1 MLETRPRERLPGLD
15 ILRGLA
21 AASVLAFHYTTQF
34 GFNFGHPAAPWFLVP
49 WGQRGVH
56 VFFVISG
63 FAIQLSLESTNTAR
77 EFLLSRL
84 VRLYPTFWAAVAL
97 TFTIVEVFG
106 LPLPKPSPLGAIV
119 NLSMIPESL
128 GVRAVDGVYWTLERE
143 LRFYGLVFLMLALGL
158 RRYTVHALLVSVALL
173 AVDSTFHAIPHFIAD
188 LLNLQYAHL
197 FACGAVLAR
206 FRHVAWWKTAGL
218 LALCLGASGP
228 KVAVSPFDSA
238 CVVALV
244 WLATRQFANQNLRS
258 LIFLRPLLF
267 LGGISYPLYLV
278 HQHIGYVVMRGVYAR
293 GAPPGVAI
301 VSACAVALAIATAL
315 HLLVEKPCLS
325 LVRRIRS
332 KPTGAGPQTSALPA

>member
-1 MLETRPRERLPGLD
+1 MLETPRPRERLPGLD

-21 AASVLAFHYTTQF
+21 AVSVLAFHYTTQF
-34 GFNFGHPAAPWFLVP
+34 GVNFGHPATPWFLVP

-63 FAIQLSLESTNTAR
+63 FAILLSLESTNTAR

-84 VRLYPTFWAAVAL
+84 IRLYPTFWAAVAL

-106 LPLPKPSPLGAIV
+106 LPLPKPSPLGAVV
-119 NLSMIPESL
+119 NLSMIPYSL
-128 GVRAVDGVYWTLERE
+128 GVRAMDGVYWTLERE
-143 LRFYGLVFLMLALGL
+143 LRFYGLVFLMLVFGL

-173 AVDSTFHAIPHFIAD
+173 AVDSSFHVVPHVVAD
-188 LLNLQYAHL
+188 LLNVEYAHL

-218 LALCLGASGP
+218 IALCLAASGP
-228 KVAVSPFDSA
+228 NVVVSPFEGA

-244 WLATRQFANQNLRS
+244 WLAARPFANVS
-258 LIFLRPLLF
+258 VRPLLF
-267 LGGISYPLYLV
+267 LGEISYPLYLV
-278 HQHIGYVVMRGVYAR
+278 HQHIGYVVMRAVYAR
-293 GAPPGVAI
+293 GAPPSVAI
-301 VSACAVALAIATAL
+301 ASACSVALAIATAL
-315 HLLVEKPCLS
+315 HFLIEKPCLS

-332 KPTGAGPQTSALPA
+332 KPTSPAPQTSALPA